1 MFLAIAA
8 FASNT
13 THTLAIIL
21 EMKLPVLNLQLL
33 QLHHEA
39 DHPILHP
46 SSHSKDRD
54 IFYVV
59 CSFVLVVVINIIVA
73 STLASELA
81 VKR

>member
-1 MFLAIAA
+1 MFLAMTA

-21 EMKLPVLNLQLL
+21 EMKLPVFNLQLL

-59 CSFVLVVVINIIVA
+59 CSFVLVVIIIIVA

>member
-1 MFLAIAA
+1 
-8 FASNT
+8 
-13 THTLAIIL
+13 
-21 EMKLPVLNLQLL
+21 MKLPVLNLQLL

-59 CSFVLVVVINIIVA
+59 CSFVLVVIIIIVA

>member
-1 MFLAIAA
+1 MFLAMAA
-8 FASNT
+8 FASKT

-39 DHPILHP
+39 DHLILHP

-54 IFYVV
+54 IFYVA
-59 CSFVLVVVINIIVA
+59 CSFVLVVVIIIVA

>member
-59 CSFVLVVVINIIVA
+59 CSFVLVVIIIIVA

>member
-1 MFLAIAA
+1 MFLAMAA

-59 CSFVLVVVINIIVA
+59 CSFVLVVIIIIVA